1 MKREKDELEARKAN
15 GEVVDEKEEEK
26 MRQDEE
32 DEMREDF
39 VAVAERL
46 NLETADELNDY
57 FKHPFEGHAALK
69 QQTGTLQ
76 SWWDDFGSQFGTL
89 RRIAKMLAAGVACS
103 GNSERA
109 HKSMRDI
116 HTDARNRLDGV
127 NVEKLTYIH
136 FNGLQFKLTR
146 TEEKKVQLGLDDAK
160 DAKDAKDA

>member
-46 NLETADELNDY
+46 NVETADELNDY

-76 SWWDDFGSQFGTL
+76 SWWDDFGSQFGT
-89 RRIAKMLAAGVACS
+89 
-103 GNSERA
+103 
-109 HKSMRDI
+109 
-116 HTDARNRLDGV
+116 
-127 NVEKLTYIH
+127 
-136 FNGLQFKLTR
+136 F
-146 TEEKKVQLGLDDAK
+146 
-160 DAKDAKDA
+160 